1 MCCAVV
7 TPLIQQKGLE
17 MSARPTKRRTRYGDN
32 AYMTLIA
39 SLPREGRVERQARR
53 AFVSNGAR
61 PLSMSELREWCY
73 CGRERQHWFYINIK
87 RALRRLGA
95 RRIGEL
101 GELPFMRY
109 RANCSRDSQRNESFQ

>member
-1 MCCAVV
+1 MTTLKSLTIVA
-7 TPLIQQKGLE
+7 
-17 MSARPTKRRTRYGDN
+17 ARPRSTDMGRMRV
-32 AYMTLIA
+32 IA

-73 CGRERQHWFYINIK
+73 CGRKRQHWFYINIK

-95 RRIGEL
+95 RRIGRS
-101 GELPFMRY
+101 G
-109 RANCSRDSQRNESFQ
+109 RAAVYEIPRKLS